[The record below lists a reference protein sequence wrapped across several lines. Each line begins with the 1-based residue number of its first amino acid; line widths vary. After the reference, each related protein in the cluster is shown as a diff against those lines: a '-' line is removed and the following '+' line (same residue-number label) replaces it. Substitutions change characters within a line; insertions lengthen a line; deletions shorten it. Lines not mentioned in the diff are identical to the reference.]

1 MCKTTGSTVESM
13 GKVCGE
19 TLGCTQRSRVITTAL
34 RINGQ
39 LSDNFTSV
47 VRTVFHRPLTPVIS
61 DVFHGIHRTNYNKQQ
76 SKERK
81 GVIV

>member
-1 MCKTTGSTVESM
+1 MCKTHGSAVESV
-13 GKVCGE
+13 GKVCVE
-19 TLGCTQRSRVITTAL
+19 IQGCTQTTETTVGPV

-47 VRTVFHRPLTPVIS
+47 VRTVFHRHLTPVIS